1 MKLNKSKI
9 DIEKFAEYMTDG
21 ADLDSLLS
29 YFYDG
34 QIAFLESLDENELRE
49 HAELYGFTQIDDE

>member
-1 MKLNKSKI
+1 MKSNKTEI
-9 DIEKFAEYMTDG
+9 NIEEFAQYMTDC
-21 ADLDSLLS
+21 ADMDSLLC

-49 HAELYGFTQIDDE
+49 QAELYGFAQNDEE

>member
-21 ADLDSLLS
+21 ADWDSLVS

>member
-1 MKLNKSKI
+1 MKSNKPKI
-9 DIEKFAEYMTDG
+9 DIEKFAQYMTDG
-21 ADLDSLLS
+21 ADMDSLLC

-49 HAELYGFTQIDDE
+49 QAELYGFIQNEDE